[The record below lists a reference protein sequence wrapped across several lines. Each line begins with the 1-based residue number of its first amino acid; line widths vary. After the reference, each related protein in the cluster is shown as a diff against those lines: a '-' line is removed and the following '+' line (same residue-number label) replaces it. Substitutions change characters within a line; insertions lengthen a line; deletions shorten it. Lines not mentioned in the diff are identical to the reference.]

1 MRESCVI
8 QLRIWPA
15 YGLTDHKLTAV
26 TNRGRLSAPGELT
39 GPGSLDGGPGHLR
52 DSGSQDNGG
61 PATAGAAVLTPEPGE
76 VYLGGAGLPAGE
88 PLSEYARRH
97 NLAPASARPS
107 ALKYLRSLWQRRQD
121 RKSTRL
127 NSSHMSIS

>member
-39 GPGSLDGGPGHLR
+39 GPGSLEGGPGHLR
-52 DSGSQDNGG
+52 DGGSPKNGG
-61 PATAGAAVLTPEPGE
+61 PATAAAAVLAPEPEE
-76 VYLGGAGLPAGE
+76 VYLAGAGLPADQ
-88 PLSEYARRH
+88 PLSEYATRH
-97 NLAPASARPS
+97 NLAPASA
-107 ALKYLRSLWQRRQD
+107 
-121 RKSTRL
+121 
-127 NSSHMSIS
+127 